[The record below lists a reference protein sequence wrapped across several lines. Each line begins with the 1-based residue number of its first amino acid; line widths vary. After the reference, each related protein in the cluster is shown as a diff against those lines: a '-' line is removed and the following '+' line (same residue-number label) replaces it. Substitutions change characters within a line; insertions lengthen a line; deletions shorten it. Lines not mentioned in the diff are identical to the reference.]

1 MGKIWVIGITL
12 FIIMTFLVWKFFNG
26 FYKKETSK
34 KMRKTWG
41 SRMYYWHFILMI
53 SGLVTTL
60 IIFLLKW
67 GNVLAL

>member
-1 MGKIWVIGITL
+1 MEKIWVIGIIV

-26 FYKKETSK
+26 FYKKEYSK

-41 SRMYYWHFILMI
+41 AKMYYWHFIIMI

-60 IIFLLKW
+60 VISLIK
-67 GNVLAL
+67 